1 MSDKAAFLNRV
12 QDIHRIGSIQGHLGW
27 DQETLMPEKGAK
39 SRGEIMAWLAA
50 LSHEKVTDSEMGSLL
65 ERLEARDD
73 LDESEQAN
81 VREFRK
87 RYNKATKLSAEFVS
101 TFAQA
106 RSEALVAWQKA
117 RKDADFSAFLPH
129 LHTLVDLTRKK
140 IDAYGYEK
148 TPYDALLD
156 EYESGMTVDD
166 YDPLFE
172 GLRERLVPL
181 LKKILESKKS
191 NPDPSLPEGLT
202 FPVADQEAFC
212 TKVSQRMGFD
222 FAAGRMDASTHPFS
236 AGIWPGDTRFTTR
249 YDELDPFSCL
259 YAVMHETGHAL
270 YEQGLDENH
279 RFTPRGDAVSLGVHE
294 SQSRLWENQI
304 GRTPAFWDVVMDEFK
319 QSFPNAPSWDS
330 DTLNRIANSVEPG
343 FIRVEADEVTY
354 NLHVMLRYEIEK
366 KIFNEDYPLE
376 QLPELWNSM
385 ISEWFGLTVP
395 SDDLGCLQ
403 DIHWSMAAFGYFPT
417 YTLGNLYA
425 AQLLE
430 AMAAD
435 LGNIDDM
442 VASGDW
448 EPMLEWLRPRIHL
461 RGSQVSPAQLIEDAT
476 GAPPSPEPF
485 LRYVERKYG
494 ALYQLG

>member
-222 FAAGRMDASTHPFS
+222 FAVGNSSLHTCIYFY
-236 AGIWPGDTRFTTR
+236 RF
-249 YDELDPFSCL
+249 
-259 YAVMHETGHAL
+259 
-270 YEQGLDENH
+270 
-279 RFTPRGDAVSLGVHE
+279 
-294 SQSRLWENQI
+294 I
-304 GRTPAFWDVVMDEFK
+304 
-319 QSFPNAPSWDS
+319 
-330 DTLNRIANSVEPG
+330 
-343 FIRVEADEVTY
+343 
-354 NLHVMLRYEIEK
+354 
-366 KIFNEDYPLE
+366 
-376 QLPELWNSM
+376 
-385 ISEWFGLTVP
+385 
-395 SDDLGCLQ
+395 
-403 DIHWSMAAFGYFPT
+403 
-417 YTLGNLYA
+417 
-425 AQLLE
+425 
-430 AMAAD
+430 
-435 LGNIDDM
+435 
-442 VASGDW
+442 
-448 EPMLEWLRPRIHL
+448 
-461 RGSQVSPAQLIEDAT
+461 
-476 GAPPSPEPF
+476 
-485 LRYVERKYG
+485 
-494 ALYQLG
+494 